1 MSEPEE
7 LVRLQNTR
15 AGLEEESRS
24 LEEQQKNLEDTAKV
38 LEEKIAIG
46 ELENCN
52 KAKRDSIR
60 QLESR
65 ADELKQKLENLEMPE
80 SSNSIN
86 QVKPDPEV
94 SSEPALQTPM
104 HSTEAI
110 EDEPEEAVEVAP
122 VEDHVIAEQED
133 IARDFKKHNEKRKRR
148 LF

>member
-15 AGLEEESRS
+15 AELEEESRS
-24 LEEQQKNLEDTAKV
+24 LEEQQKYLENAAKII
-38 LEEKIAIG
+38 EEKIAIR

-52 KAKRDSIR
+52 KAKRDNIR

-80 SSNSIN
+80 SNNSTN
-86 QVKPDPEV
+86 QAKPDPEI
-94 SSEPALQTPM
+94 SPKPELLTPM

-110 EDEPEEAVEVAP
+110 EDEPEETVEVAP
-122 VEDHVIAEQED
+122 VEDHVIAEQEE
-133 IARDFKKHNEKRKRR
+133 IAQDFKKHNEKRKRR